1 MNIFSSLVSKRIVAT
16 VSALVV
22 VALGCAAGFWQLSR
36 AQQKIVLAE
45 SLAARQALPPI
56 NLNQQ
61 GRTLDEVVQRRVS
74 VRGDYLPAETIWL
87 DNRPRPI
94 AVDGTENIAQS
105 GFYVITL
112 LKLEGTEI
120 VVWVNRGWA
129 PRNNENRT
137 ELPPVSTPSG
147 SVLVE
152 GVALANP
159 GKVFE
164 LGKNEGPLQKPR
176 IEQNFD
182 LVKEAQIH
190 NWQQLPFIVRESGKE
205 GADGLA
211 RTWGAPTL
219 GVDRHYAYA
228 FQWFAL
234 ALCGFLFWLF
244 TGLAQY
250 RRQKNIGDQSE

>member
-1 MNIFSSLVSKRIVAT
+1 M
-16 VSALVV
+16 V
-22 VALGCAAGFWQLSR
+22 VAIGCATGFWQLSR
-36 AQQKIVLAE
+36 AQQKIALAE
-45 SLAARQALPPI
+45 SLAARQMLPPV
-56 NLNQQ
+56 NLNEQ
-61 GRTLDEVVQRRVS
+61 GRTLDEVVQRRVF
-74 VRGDYLPAETIWL
+74 VRGNYLPAETIWL

-94 AVDGTENIAQS
+94 AVEGIENVAQS
-105 GFYVITL
+105 GFYVITP

-120 VVWVNRGWA
+120 VLWVNRGWA

-152 GVALANP
+152 GMALANP

-164 LGKNEGPLQKPR
+164 LGKNEEPLKKPR
-176 IEQNFD
+176 IEQNLD
-182 LVKEAQIH
+182 LAKEAQVH
-190 NWQQLPFIVRESGKE
+190 GWQQLPFIVRESGKD
-205 GADGLA
+205 GVDGLA
-211 RTWGAPTL
+211 RAWSAPTF

-244 TGLAQY
+244 TGLTQY
-250 RRQKNIGDQSE
+250 RRQKMNIGDQGE